1 MDKYDII
8 IGMEL
13 HVQPSTERKMFCNCP
28 NQYGAAP
35 NTLMCPT
42 CLGLPGA
49 LPVINREAVD
59 KAVAAALALNCKI
72 VPVSHFERKNYFYPD
87 LPKDYQITQYHN
99 PYGVNG
105 FVEIEVNG
113 EHKCVRINNVHI
125 EEDTGKLFH
134 ADNGSSLVDLNRA
147 GVPLLEIV
155 SEADMT
161 SPDEAYEYCNVIKN
175 ILKYAGVSDCDMEK
189 GQLRAEG
196 NISIMP
202 KGTKKWGTKTEIKN
216 INSFKNI
223 RSALEVEA
231 LRQQKIIES
240 GSKVVQETLLFDPV
254 RNITAPMR
262 SKEFANDYRYFPE
275 PDLNP
280 LEITTDWIDR
290 IRKALPE
297 MPLQRRARY
306 VREFGIP
313 EYDAGVLVADK
324 DVADFF
330 EKCLTLHS
338 APGGRDLAM
347 GGKDAK
353 QISNWVMGELLREM
367 KDTKRAIT
375 EIPITPDAL
384 VALLGYVNA
393 ATITNNMAKEVFAE
407 MAKDGKSA
415 KEIIEKRGLV
425 QISDTGELEAVAR
438 KAIADN
444 PKAVADYKA
453 GKPTAVQFLVGQIM
467 RATKGKANAKV
478 AADVLL
484 KILSQ

>member
-1 MDKYDII
+1 MDKYDIV

-13 HVQPSTERKMFCNCP
+13 HVQPSTGRKMFCNCS
-28 NQYGAAP
+28 NQYGAPP

-59 KAVAAALALNCKI
+59 KAVAAALALDCEI
-72 VPVSHFERKNYFYPD
+72 VPVSRFERKNYFYPD

-105 FVEIEVNG
+105 HVEIEVNG
-113 EHKCVRINNVHI
+113 SRKCIRINNVHI
-125 EEDTGKLFH
+125 EEDTGKLVH

-161 SPDEAYEYCNVIKN
+161 SPDEAYEYCNAIKS

-202 KGTKKWGTKTEIKN
+202 KGSKKWGTKTEIKN

-240 GSKVVQETLLFDPV
+240 GGRVVQETLLFDPV

-280 LEITTDWIDR
+280 LEITADWIER
-290 IRKALPE
+290 VRKGLPE
-297 MPLQRRARY
+297 MPRQRRERY
-306 VREFGIP
+306 VREFAIP
-313 EYDAGVLVADK
+313 DYDAGVIVADK

-330 EKCLTLHS
+330 EKCLTLH
-338 APGGRDLAM
+338 R
-347 GGKDAK
+347 DAK

-367 KDTKRAIT
+367 KDSHRAIT
-375 EIPITPDAL
+375 EIPVTPDAL
-384 VALLGYVNA
+384 VQLLSYVNA

-407 MAKDGKSA
+407 MAKTGASP

-425 QISDTGELEAVAR
+425 QISDTGELEAIAR

-444 PKAVADYKA
+444 PKAVADYRA

-467 RATKGKANAKV
+467 RATKGKANAKL
-478 AADVLL
+478 AADILL
-484 KILSQ
+484 KILNE

>member
-1 MDKYDII
+1 MEKYDIV

-28 NQYGAAP
+28 NKSGEAP

-72 VPVSHFERKNYFYPD
+72 IPISHFERKNYFYPD
-87 LPKDYQITQYHN
+87 LPKNYQITQYHH

-105 FVEIEVNG
+105 YVDIQVNG
-113 EHKCVRINNVHI
+113 KHKCVRINNVHI

-134 ADNGSSLVDLNRA
+134 AEDGSSLVDLNRA

-155 SEADMT
+155 SEADIT
-161 SPDEAYEYCNVIKN
+161 SPEEAYEYCNAIKN

-202 KGTKKWGTKTEIKN
+202 KGTHKWGTKTEIKN

-223 RSALEVEA
+223 RAALEVEA
-231 LRQQKIIES
+231 LRQEKIIES
-240 GSKVVQETLLFDPV
+240 GGKVMQETLLYDPV

-280 LEITTDWIDR
+280 LEITADWIDR
-290 IRKALPE
+290 VRKELPE
-297 MPLQRRARY
+297 LPLQRRERY
-306 VREFGIP
+306 VREFGLP
-313 EYDAGVLVADK
+313 EYDAGVIVAEK

-330 EKCLTLHS
+330 EKCTALH
-338 APGGRDLAM
+338 
-347 GGKDAK
+347 KDAK
-353 QISNWVMGELLREM
+353 QISNWLMGEIMREM
-367 KDTKRAIT
+367 KDSKRAIT
-375 EIPITPDAL
+375 EISVTPEAL
-384 VALLGYVNA
+384 IELIRFVNA
-393 ATITNNMAKEVFAE
+393 GTITNNMAKEVFAE

-415 KEIIEKRGLV
+415 KEIIEKKGLV
-425 QISDTGELEAVAR
+425 QISDTGELEQIAR
-438 KAIADN
+438 KAVADN

-453 GKPTAVQFLVGQIM
+453 GKPTAVQFLVGQVM

-484 KILSQ
+484 KILSE